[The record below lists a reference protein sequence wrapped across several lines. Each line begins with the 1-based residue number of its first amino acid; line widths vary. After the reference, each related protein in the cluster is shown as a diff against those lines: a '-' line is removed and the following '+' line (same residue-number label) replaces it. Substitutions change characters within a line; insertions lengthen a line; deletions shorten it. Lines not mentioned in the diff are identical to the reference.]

1 MTGRQDMDRR
11 APLPTVTVREHRS
24 HCGRRPAWA
33 CLVLSVAGL
42 LATGCTRVNARPGPI
57 AQRAELGILTHPNAG
72 APSKPVSS
80 PERRVGLGRSVRG
93 RTLVM
98 HVFGDGAATVFIFGG
113 IHGNEPTSAS
123 VAGRLI
129 EHLRNHPEA
138 LGGRRVA
145 ILAEA
150 NPDGL
155 AERRRGN
162 ARGVDLNRN
171 FPARNWRRAS
181 GSGRGHGPTPAS
193 EPETRA
199 IVRAV
204 DMLDPDCIVSIH
216 SIARGRH
223 CNNYDG
229 PAGDFATVMTGL
241 NGYPARATM
250 GYETPGSFGSWAG
263 IDRGIPTI
271 TLELPRDLSGAQ
283 CWRENR
289 AALLAVI
296 RPPTIYLSQ

>member
-1 MTGRQDMDRR
+1 VDLRT
-11 APLPTVTVREHRS
+11 ALPTDCVS
-24 HCGRRPAWA
+24 LGRLQRNRLLGWT
-33 CLVLSVAGL
+33 CLALAAAPL
-42 LATGCTRVNARPGPI
+42 LATGCTRVNAGPSPI
-57 AQRAELGILTHPNAG
+57 ARRAELGVSTRANS
-72 APSKPVSS
+72 APLVETASVAA
-80 PERRVGLGRSVRG
+80 RVVEFGRSVQG
-93 RTLVM
+93 RPLVM
-98 HVFGDGAATVFIFGG
+98 HVFGDGAETVFIFGG

-123 VAGRLI
+123 VASRLI
-129 EHLRNHPEA
+129 EHLRNYPEV

-145 ILAEA
+145 IVAEA

-162 ARGVDLNRN
+162 AHGVDLNRN
-171 FPARNWRRAS
+171 FPARNWRRAD
-181 GSGRGHGPTPAS
+181 GDGRGHGPTPAS

-199 IVRAV
+199 IMRAV
-204 DMLDPDCIVSIH
+204 DRLDPDCIISIH
-216 SIARGRH
+216 SIARGKH

-229 PAGDFATVMTGL
+229 PGGSLATLMARL
-241 NGYPARATM
+241 NSYPARATM

-271 TLELPRDLSGAQ
+271 TLELPRDLSGSQ

-296 RPPTIYLSQ
+296 QPRTVYLSQ

>member
-1 MTGRQDMDRR
+1 MDRR
-11 APLPTVTVREHRS
+11 APSPTATVREHRF
-24 HCGRRPAWA
+24 HCARRPAWA

-42 LATGCTRVNARPGPI
+42 LATGCTRVNAGPSP
-57 AQRAELGILTHPNAG
+57 AARHAELGVSTRANP
-72 APSKPVSS
+72 APPAKPVSI
-80 PERRVGLGRSVRG
+80 PERRVELGRSVQG
-93 RTLVM
+93 RPLVM
-98 HVFGDGAATVFIFGG
+98 QVFGDGDETVLVFGG

-123 VAGRLI
+123 VARRLI
-129 EHLRNHPEA
+129 GQVRNNPEV

-162 ARGVDLNRN
+162 AHGVDLNRN
-171 FPARNWRRAS
+171 FPARNWRRA
-181 GSGRGHGPTPAS
+181 GGDRRRHGPAPGS

-199 IVRAV
+199 IMRAV
-204 DMLDPDCIVSIH
+204 DRLDPDRIISIH
-216 SIARGRH
+216 SIARGKH

-229 PAGDFATVMTGL
+229 PGGDLATLMAGL
-241 NGYPARATM
+241 NSYPARATV
-250 GYETPGSFGSWAG
+250 GHETPGSFGSWAG

-271 TLELPRDLSGAQ
+271 TLELPRDLSGRQ
-283 CWRENR
+283 CWEQNR

-296 RPPTIYLSQ
+296 RTRTVYLSQ